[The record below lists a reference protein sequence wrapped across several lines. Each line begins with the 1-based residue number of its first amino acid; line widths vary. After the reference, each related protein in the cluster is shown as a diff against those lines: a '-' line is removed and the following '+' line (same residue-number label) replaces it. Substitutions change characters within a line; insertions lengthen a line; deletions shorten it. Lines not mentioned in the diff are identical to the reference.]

1 MNINTI
7 KAKFRE
13 LFAAEATVIKSP
25 GRINVIGEH
34 TDYNDGFVLPA
45 AIDKAIYVAI
55 SKRDDE
61 EIHLFSEN
69 YQEELVISLSQVQ
82 KSDKTWANFIL
93 GVVDELLSRGYALKG
108 FNLYLNG
115 DVPLGAGLSSSAAL
129 ECATGF
135 ALSHLFGLDI
145 AKKDIALIG
154 QQAEHKYAGV
164 NCGIMDQFASVFG
177 KEGQAILLDCRS
189 LDYEYIP
196 LDLKDYKFVLLNSN
210 VKHKHSE
217 SGYNTRRMQSE
228 KGVAMVKAK
237 VPEVS
242 SLRDITIAQLE
253 KFVKPYD
260 MEVYI
265 KCRFVVEEIQRTQLA
280 AEKLKAGDLVTLGKL
295 MFETHTGLSKAY
307 EVSCVEIDF
316 LVEQVAHLDYV
327 LGARI
332 TGGGFGGCSLNL
344 VHQDK
349 VDLMVEH
356 MTTVYQQKYG
366 ITLDAYIVEIG
377 NGTEVIA

>member
-13 LFAAEATVIKSP
+13 LFASEPTIIRSP

-55 SKRDDE
+55 SKRNDE

-69 YQEELVISLSQVQ
+69 YQEELVGNLSNVQ
-82 KSDKTWANFIL
+82 KSDNAWANFVL
-93 GVVDELLSRGYALKG
+93 GVVDELLSRGYELKG
-108 FNLYLNG
+108 FNLYLDG

-135 ALSHLFGLDI
+135 ALSYLFGLEI

-177 KEGQAILLDCRS
+177 KEGEAILLDCRS

-217 SGYNTRRMQSE
+217 SGYNTRRMQCE
-228 KGVAMVKAK
+228 KGVAMVKAH

-242 SLRDITIAQLE
+242 SLRDITLAQLDE
-253 KFVKPYD
+253 FVKPYD

-265 KCRFVVEEIQRTQLA
+265 KCKFVIEEIQRTQLA
-280 AEKLKAGDLVTLGKL
+280 AERLKAGDLVSLGKL
-295 MFETHTGLSKAY
+295 MFQTHTGLSKTY
-307 EVSCVEIDF
+307 EVSCAEIDF
-316 LVEQVAHLDYV
+316 LVEQVAALDYV

-349 VDLMVEH
+349 VEVMIEN
-356 MTTVYQQKYG
+356 MTAVYQQQYG
-366 ITLDAYIVEIG
+366 IALDAYIVEIG
-377 NGTEVIA
+377 NGSEVIK